1 MGEHIQPPKESVP
14 IEKRR
19 AALGMSIADAAKA
32 AGMSESRWRQ
42 ITKGFQQATP
52 ETRIPV
58 AAPARTLARMARA
71 VGATDA
77 ELDAAGRSDAAQI
90 MRAPAPEN
98 LGAALARLIPGQPA
112 SGNTTTQL
120 DTTTRLW
127 QRITDLDDNIGDNPT
142 LRPLADRMLIAAADL
157 LTTSLLNAGA
167 GANARPLLDDI
178 YRRSA
183 QAAMTTVGEITSL
196 HAAAR
201 EESDP
206 KTDH

>member
-1 MGEHIQPPKESVP
+1 MGEHIKTPAESVP
-14 IEKRR
+14 IEQRR
-19 AALGMSIADAAKA
+19 QQLGMSISEAAKA

-52 ETRIPV
+52 DTRIPV

-71 VGATDA
+71 VGATAD
-77 ELDAAGRSDAAQI
+77 EIDAAGRSDAAGI

-98 LGAALARLIPGQPA
+98 LGAALARLIPSQPA
-112 SGNTTTQL
+112 STSTQL
-120 DTTTRLW
+120 GETGRLW
-127 QRITDLDDNIGDNPT
+127 QRIIDLDDGIGDNPA
-142 LRPLADRMLIAAADL
+142 LRPLADRMLIAAADV
-157 LTTSLLNAGA
+157 LTTSLLTSGA
-167 GANARPLLDDI
+167 GGAARPLLDDM

-183 QAAMTTVGEITSL
+183 QAAMTMGGEITSL